1 MEVGELIFKVTSNPE
16 QLEKAKEQ
24 LQAIQFKL
32 EEAKSLLDSLDFS
45 GVAELTLEDKD
56 GQST

>member
-32 EEAKSLLDSLDFS
+32 EEAKILLDSLDFS
-45 GVAELTLEDKD
+45 DVAQLTLEDK
-56 GQST
+56 